1 MKNNS
6 KIAVIGAMDCEIEL
20 LRGLLKNPEEINAGR
35 FTVFKGIIGNHEV
48 IVARSG
54 VGKVAAASCAQFL
67 TDKFQPDYIINTGVA
82 GGIAEDLSI
91 GDVVVATKLVHH
103 DFDATALGYAR
114 GYICNGINPKE
125 PTIFYSDEEL
135 NKKFLEV
142 AKKTLPEKSLHK
154 GLIASGD
161 MFIGTSSKKEELK
174 EYINQHNI
182 KDIYLMGKTN
192 IPEKIIPESDIM
204 VLPSISEGASIVA
217 LESMS
222 CQKPLIATD
231 TGNIQSIITNNE
243 NGVIVPVADYE
254 KLANAIDKL
263 VDDEDKR
270 NTLGKNARK
279 TIERD
284 YSQMK
289 IPYIN

>member
-54 VGKVAAASCAQFL
+54 VGKVAAASCTQFL

-142 AKKTLPEKSLHK
+142 TKKTLPEKSLHK

-174 EYINQHNI
+174 ELFGATAAEMESAAIAQTAFLNHIPFLIVRAISDLADGTKTENFGEFEHHSAQISAEII
-182 KDIYLMGKTN
+182 KNL
-192 IPEKIIPESDIM
+192 
-204 VLPSISEGASIVA
+204 L
-217 LESMS
+217 
-222 CQKPLIATD
+222 
-231 TGNIQSIITNNE
+231 NE
-243 NGVIVPVADYE
+243 I
-254 KLANAIDKL
+254 
-263 VDDEDKR
+263 
-270 NTLGKNARK
+270 
-279 TIERD
+279 
-284 YSQMK
+284 
-289 IPYIN
+289 